1 MQPLGPLVLAL
12 GVAQVVSWG
21 SLFYSIGVLGPAM
34 SRDVGVSEVYLFG
47 RSRGFCLGRRSPL
60 WAALDLRGGRFCSPS
75 ALVLGA
81 TAIGVLALATHPAS
95 CFSVAASPAL
105 DVRASTTAF
114 ATLSQHTSAV
124 AFRRSVTVL
133 TILGGFASTVF
144 WPLSQ
149 VLMDAWGWRTAMGAY
164 AGLHLLV
171 CLPIHLGVV
180 PRTPAHPASARAV
193 QPDEPPRARPGLGL
207 LNASFVAAS
216 FVSAVVAVHVVSLLV
231 AQGLTQ
237 TQAVSVAMLIGPMQ
251 VAGRIAEFGFAS
263 RLGVRSLG
271 VISFGLF
278 CVAFV
283 ALLATRGLGAAAI
296 AFVVAFGCA
305 NGLFTIIRGTTPME
319 LYGREGL
326 GTLLGHLA
334 SASLY
339 ARALAPACFSG
350 MLALG
355 LMRNAALAI
364 LGATALGGL
373 ASYLAAERVARAS
386 RPRAEATDASSRP
399 SPEPNPPCAR
409 RCVTSTS
416 RPSADPRPC
425 AWPKAPFR
433 SPDRTR
439 C

>member
-1 MQPLGPLVLAL
+1 MQPLGSFVLTL

-47 RSRGFCLGRRSPL
+47 AFTAGLLVSGAASPFSGRLVDR
-60 WAALDLRGGRFCSPS
+60 RGGRFVLAIGS
-75 ALVLGA
+75 VLGA
-81 TAIGVLALATHPAS
+81 LAMGMLALATHPATLLLGWL
-95 CFSVAASPAL
+95 VAGAAMSACL
-105 DVRASTTAF
+105 YDTAF
-114 ATLSQHTSAV
+114 ATLSQHMSA
-124 AFRRSVTVL
+124 AAYRRSVTVL

-149 VLMDAWGWRTAMGAY
+149 VLMDAWGWRAALGAY
-164 AGLHLLV
+164 AGLHLFL
-171 CLPIHLGVV
+171 CLPIHLVLV
-180 PRTPAHPASARAV
+180 PRAHAHAAG
-193 QPDEPPRARPGLGL
+193 PRATEPTESPRVRPGLGL

-271 VISFGLF
+271 VITFGLF
-278 CVAFV
+278 CLAFV

-319 LYGREGL
+319 LYGRDGL
-326 GTLLGHLA
+326 GMLLGRLA

-364 LGATALGGL
+364 LGATALGSL
-373 ASYLAAERVARAS
+373 ALDLAAERVARAS
-386 RPRAEATDASSRP
+386 RPPGESD
-399 SPEPNPPCAR
+399 
-409 RCVTSTS
+409 
-416 RPSADPRPC
+416 
-425 AWPKAPFR
+425 
-433 SPDRTR
+433 
-439 C
+439 

>member
-1 MQPLGPLVLAL
+1 M
-12 GVAQVVSWG
+12 
-21 SLFYSIGVLGPAM
+21 
-34 SRDVGVSEVYLFG
+34 
-47 RSRGFCLGRRSPL
+47 
-60 WAALDLRGGRFCSPS
+60 
-75 ALVLGA
+75 
-81 TAIGVLALATHPAS
+81 GVLALATHPATL
-95 CFSVAASPAL
+95 FFGWLVAGAAMSACL
-105 DVRASTTAF
+105 YDTAF

-124 AFRRSVTVL
+124 AYRRAVTVL

-149 VLMDAWGWRTAMGAY
+149 VLMDAWGWRAALGAY
-164 AGLHLLV
+164 AGLHLFL
-171 CLPIHLGVV
+171 CLPIHLGMV
-180 PRTPAHPASARAV
+180 PRTHAHPTSSREK
-193 QPDEPPRARPGLGL
+193 PPHEPPRARPGLGL

-271 VISFGLF
+271 VITFGLF

-283 ALLATRGLGAAAI
+283 ALLATRGLGVAAI
-296 AFVVAFGCA
+296 AFVVAFGCG

-326 GTLLGHLA
+326 GSLLGRLA

-350 MLALG
+350 MLAIG

-364 LGATALGGL
+364 IGATALGGL
-373 ASYLAAERVARAS
+373 AAYLAAERVARAS
-386 RPRAEATDASSRP
+386 R
-399 SPEPNPPCAR
+399 AR
-409 RCVTSTS
+409 GEGH
-416 RPSADPRPC
+416 
-425 AWPKAPFR
+425 
-433 SPDRTR
+433 
-439 C
+439 

>member
-1 MQPLGPLVLAL
+1 MKPQGPLVLAL

-47 RSRGFCLGRRSPL
+47 AFTAGLLVSGAAAPLSGRLVDR
-60 WAALDLRGGRFCSPS
+60 RGGRFVLAIGS
-75 ALVLGA
+75 VLGA
-81 TAIGVLALATHPAS
+81 VAMGVLALATHPATLL
-95 CFSVAASPAL
+95 FGWLVAGAAMSACL
-105 DVRASTTAF
+105 YDTAF

-124 AFRRSVTVL
+124 AYRRAVTVL

-149 VLMDAWGWRTAMGAY
+149 VLMDGWGWRAALGVY
-164 AGLHLLV
+164 AGLHLFL

-180 PRTPAHPASARAV
+180 PRGHAHSAGARAM
-193 QPDEPPRARPGLGL
+193 EPSEAPRGRPGLGL

-271 VISFGLF
+271 VITFGLF

-283 ALLATRGLGAAAI
+283 ALLATQGLGAAAI
-296 AFVVAFGCA
+296 AFVVTFGCA

-364 LGATALGGL
+364 LGATALGSL
-373 ASYLAAERVARAS
+373 ALYLAAERVARS
-386 RPRAEATDASSRP
+386 VRPRRDG
-399 SPEPNPPCAR
+399 
-409 RCVTSTS
+409 
-416 RPSADPRPC
+416 D
-425 AWPKAPFR
+425 
-433 SPDRTR
+433 
-439 C
+439 

>member
-47 RSRGFCLGRRSPL
+47 AFTAGLLVSGAAAPLSGRLVDR
-60 WAALDLRGGRFCSPS
+60 RGGRFVLAVGS
-75 ALVLGA
+75 VLGA
-81 TAIGVLALATHPAS
+81 VAMGVLALATHPATLL
-95 CFSVAASPAL
+95 FGWLVAGAAMSACL
-105 DVRASTTAF
+105 YDTAF
-114 ATLSQHTSAV
+114 ATLSQHTSA
-124 AFRRSVTVL
+124 AAYRRSVTVL

-149 VLMDAWGWRTAMGAY
+149 VLMDAWGWRAALGAY
-164 AGLHLLV
+164 AGLHLLL

-180 PRTPAHPASARAV
+180 PRGHAHSTGARAM
-193 QPDEPPRARPGLGL
+193 EPAEALRARPGLGL

-271 VISFGLF
+271 VITFGLF
-278 CVAFV
+278 CVAFG

-326 GTLLGHLA
+326 GMLLGHLA

-364 LGATALGGL
+364 LGATALGSL
-373 ASYLAAERVARAS
+373 ALYLAAERVARTS
-386 RPRAEATDASSRP
+386 RPRGDGE
-399 SPEPNPPCAR
+399 
-409 RCVTSTS
+409 
-416 RPSADPRPC
+416 
-425 AWPKAPFR
+425 
-433 SPDRTR
+433 
-439 C
+439 